1 MSDITKRADTLPAD
15 FVSRLMSGIAESRAT
30 TIIPGGKPFFR
41 LMKNGRYVFGPNN
54 EEMQEGSH
62 WAVNIMSMAHGWS
75 CWVEGAPGK
84 ANDLAGEVLVS
95 MTLPRPVQPQ
105 PIGETEFKELY
116 SMEMKCLNGDDAGTE
131 VVYRIN
137 SVGGKRAIMALM
149 DEIYGQLARR
159 PAYPCPV
166 LVFSSDSYQHKKW
179 GPTAYPIF
187 TVIGW
192 ANMSGE
198 VEPEAAAA
206 LPVGEAAFTAA
217 PARKRKATLAAA
229 PQQTIPVPA
238 APAVEPVQPAPT
250 AQTHVGQR
258 RRPSAA

>member
-1 MSDITKRADTLPAD
+1 MSDITKRSDSLPAD

-54 EEMQEGSH
+54 EEMQDGSH

-75 CWVEGAPGK
+75 CWVDGGPGK

-95 MTLPRPVQPQ
+95 MTLPRPAQPA
-105 PIGETEFKELY
+105 PIGEFEFKELY
-116 SMEMKCLNGDDAGTE
+116 SMEMKCLNGDDAGKE

-149 DEIYGQLARR
+149 DEIYGQLASR

-166 LVFSSDSYQHKKW
+166 LVLTSDSYQHKKW
-179 GPTAYPIF
+179 GPTAFPIF
-187 TVIGW
+187 TVVGW
-192 ANMSGE
+192 ANMQGE
-198 VEPEAAAA
+198 LDTGADTPALADRVPTAEPTR
-206 LPVGEAAFTAA
+206 PPPT
-217 PARKRKATLAAA
+217 RKAPLRPVAAEPAVAPAAA
-229 PQQTIPVPA
+229 P
-238 APAVEPVQPAPT
+238 VQPVLT